1 MQDSWITDVEQKL
14 KNLKLSVFWFCTTP
28 LCKGPAYHMLELKLS
43 KYTTAQCALWTVI
56 YPCSK
61 NAL

>member
-28 LCKGPAYHMLELKLS
+28 LCKGPAYHMCELKLS
-43 KYTTAQCALWTVI
+43 KYTTALSAVHWTSCI
-56 YPCSK
+56 
-61 NAL
+61 